1 MNKEKLQGGKGLRK
15 LLSRFRREDRGTI
28 SLEIALAIS
37 FLGFGFVGLLTTA
50 TSIDNDHAGEKALN
64 DVVMTVRALPSVD
77 VLTNTDLE
85 ALLSRVAQD
94 NLRSS
99 QRVDLSVSRN
109 CGCPLQDLYSANM
122 CSVEACDD
130 GSKPGRYVDI
140 AMTVLPTQ
148 PSSNSKKVETFL
160 YNTSVQYRG
169 TTQEPDDDEVD
180 Q

>member
-77 VLTNTDLE
+77 VFTNADLE
-85 ALLSRVAQD
+85 ALLSRVAED

-99 QRVDLSVSRN
+99 QRVDLTVSRN
-109 CGCPLQDLYSANM
+109 CGCPLQNVYNANM
-122 CSVEACDD
+122 CTVEACDD

-140 AMTVLPTQ
+140 AMMVVPKL
-148 PSSNSKKVETFL
+148 PSSDNDEVDTFL

-169 TTQEPDDDEVD
+169 TTQEPDDD